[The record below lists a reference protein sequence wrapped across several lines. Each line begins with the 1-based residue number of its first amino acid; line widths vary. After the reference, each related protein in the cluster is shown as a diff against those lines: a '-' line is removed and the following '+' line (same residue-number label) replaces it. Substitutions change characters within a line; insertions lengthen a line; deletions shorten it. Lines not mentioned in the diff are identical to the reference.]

1 MLNFRLKTINSF
13 PFHHFI
19 IINLK
24 VVSDLVKITCQC
36 LLYHTQNVITD
47 ISILFIT
54 NFVCVEMYVLSNKMN
69 LYWIVTQMKLIP
81 LTKLSSTN
89 SPLQKT
95 YRVMVWTRYGV
106 FSQVLNPVRPSISVQ
121 GHFHSCQYNQI
132 YQNSLKYGFLCY
144 TKTQAREQFHK
155 INIVS

>member
-1 MLNFRLKTINSF
+1 M
-13 PFHHFI
+13 
-19 IINLK
+19 
-24 VVSDLVKITCQC
+24 
-36 LLYHTQNVITD
+36 YHTQNVITD

-69 LYWIVTQMKLIP
+69 LYWTVTQMKLIP

-132 YQNSLKYGFLCY
+132 YQNSLEIWISLLNKDTSTWTIPQNQHRIIEMVNLLNITDLYFLD
-144 TKTQAREQFHK
+144 
-155 INIVS
+155 